1 MKQLINKKSVLILL
15 SSLVIS
21 ICLFSIILIGA
32 NKEKVEAIDYDEELK
47 VTATATEKSM
57 KSIYVDVKGAVKKP
71 GVYEV
76 KENAIVNDCI
86 KMAGG
91 ITSSGTL
98 SNINLSK
105 KVTDEMVI
113 YVFKKSE
120 ITTTARNEVPCTTEV
135 IEVNNCPIITTSNIT
150 SETKKEEPTTSVIN
164 KKVNINTATKE
175 ELTSLSGI
183 GDSKAKSIIEYRK
196 INPFKSIEDLKNV
209 NGIGDSLYESIKD
222 SITV

>member
-1 MKQLINKKSVLILL
+1 MKQLINHKTVLVLI

-21 ICLFSIILIGA
+21 IILLSFILIGA
-32 NKEKVEAIDYDEELK
+32 TRERVNAIDIEEELK
-47 VTATATEKSM
+47 VTTTIKVEKN
-57 KSIYVDVKGAVKKP
+57 IFVDVKGAVKKP

-86 KMAGG
+86 KLAGG

-105 KVTDEMVI
+105 KVADEMVI

-120 ITTTARNEVPCTTEV
+120 ITTSAKNEIPCTTEV
-135 IEVNNCPIITTSNIT
+135 IEINNCPIITDNQTSNND
-150 SETKKEEPTTSVIN
+150 KKETTTDTIG
-164 KKVNINTATKE
+164 KKININTATKE
-175 ELTSLSGI
+175 ELTTLTGI
-183 GDSKAKSIIEYRK
+183 GESKANSIIEYRK
-196 INPFKSIEDLKNV
+196 TNQFKSIEELKNV
-209 NGIGDSLYESIKD
+209 SGIGEALYESIKD

>member
-1 MKQLINKKSVLILL
+1 MKNLINRKSVLIML

-21 ICLFSIILIGA
+21 ICLFAVILIGL
-32 NKEKVEAIDYDEELK
+32 KQESVEAIDYDEELQ
-47 VTATATEKSM
+47 VTTTTVAMTKSV
-57 KSIYVDVKGAVKKP
+57 YVDVKGAVKKP

-98 SNINLSK
+98 NNINLSK

-120 ITTTARNEVPCTTEV
+120 ITTTAKNEIPCTTEV
-135 IEVNNCPIITTSNIT
+135 IEVNNCPIVTTN
-150 SETKKEEPTTSVIN
+150 ETTANAKKEEKTTNVIN

-175 ELTSLSGI
+175 ELTTLTGI
-183 GDSKAKSIIEYRK
+183 GDSKANSIIEYRK
-196 INPFKSIEDLKNV
+196 TNPFKSIDDLKNV

>member
-1 MKQLINKKSVLILL
+1 MKQLINHKTVLVLISSLIISIILL
-15 SSLVIS
+15 S
-21 ICLFSIILIGA
+21 FILIGA
-32 NKEKVEAIDYDEELK
+32 TRERVNAIDIEEELK
-47 VTATATEKSM
+47 VTTTIKVEKN
-57 KSIYVDVKGAVKKP
+57 IFVDVKGAVKKP

-86 KMAGG
+86 KLAGG

-120 ITTTARNEVPCTTEV
+120 ITTSAKNEIPCTTEV
-135 IEVNNCPIITTSNIT
+135 IEINNCPIITDNQTSNND
-150 SETKKEEPTTSVIN
+150 KKETTTDTIG
-164 KKVNINTATKE
+164 KKININTATKE
-175 ELTSLSGI
+175 ELTTLTGI
-183 GDSKAKSIIEYRK
+183 GESKANSIIEYRK
-196 INPFKSIEDLKNV
+196 TNQFKSIEELKNV
-209 NGIGDSLYESIKD
+209 SGIGEALYESIKD

>member
-1 MKQLINKKSVLILL
+1 MKQLINHKTVLVLISSLIISIILL
-15 SSLVIS
+15 S
-21 ICLFSIILIGA
+21 FILIGA
-32 NKEKVEAIDYDEELK
+32 TRERVNAIDIEEELK
-47 VTATATEKSM
+47 VTTTIKVEKN
-57 KSIYVDVKGAVKKP
+57 IFVDVKGAVKKP

-86 KMAGG
+86 KLAGG

-120 ITTTARNEVPCTTEV
+120 ITTSAKNEIPCTTEV
-135 IEVNNCPIITTSNIT
+135 IEINNCPIITDNQTSNND
-150 SETKKEEPTTSVIN
+150 KKETTTNTVD
-164 KKVNINTATKE
+164 KKININTATKE
-175 ELTSLSGI
+175 ELTTLTGI
-183 GDSKAKSIIEYRK
+183 GESKANSIIEYRK
-196 INPFKSIEDLKNV
+196 TNQFKSIEELKNV
-209 NGIGDSLYESIKD
+209 SGIGEALYESIKD

>member
-1 MKQLINKKSVLILL
+1 MQQLINKKTVLILL
-15 SSLVIS
+15 SSLIIS
-21 ICLFSIILIGA
+21 VCLFSIILIGV
-32 NKEKVEAIDYDEELK
+32 NKEKVEAIDYDDEIK
-47 VTATATEKSM
+47 VTTTSSEKNT

-76 KENAIVNDCI
+76 SESAIVNDCI

-120 ITTTARNEVPCTTEV
+120 ITTTAKNEISCTTEI
-135 IEVNNCPIITTSNIT
+135 IEVNNCPIITTSEN
-150 SETKKEEPTTSVIN
+150 KKEETTTTSTIN
-164 KKVNINTATKE
+164 KKVNINTATKD

-183 GDSKAKSIIEYRK
+183 GDSKANSIIEYRK
-196 INPFKSIEDLKNV
+196 STPFKSIEDLKNV
-209 NGIGDSLYESIKD
+209 SGIGDALYESIKD

>member
-1 MKQLINKKSVLILL
+1 MKQLINHKTVLVLISSFIISIILL
-15 SSLVIS
+15 S
-21 ICLFSIILIGA
+21 FILIGA
-32 NKEKVEAIDYDEELK
+32 TRERVNAIDIEEELK
-47 VTATATEKSM
+47 VTTTIKVEKN
-57 KSIYVDVKGAVKKP
+57 IFVDVKGAVKKP

-86 KMAGG
+86 KLAGG

-120 ITTTARNEVPCTTEV
+120 ITTSAKNEIPCTTEV
-135 IEVNNCPIITTSNIT
+135 IEINNCPIITDNQTSNND
-150 SETKKEEPTTSVIN
+150 KKETTTNTVD
-164 KKVNINTATKE
+164 KKININTATKE
-175 ELTSLSGI
+175 ELTTLTGI
-183 GDSKAKSIIEYRK
+183 GESKANSIIEYRK
-196 INPFKSIEDLKNV
+196 TNQFKSIEELKNV
-209 NGIGDSLYESIKD
+209 SGIGEALYESIKD

>member
-1 MKQLINKKSVLILL
+1 MKQLINHKTVLVLISSLIISIILL
-15 SSLVIS
+15 S
-21 ICLFSIILIGA
+21 FILIGA
-32 NKEKVEAIDYDEELK
+32 TRERVNAIDIEEELK
-47 VTATATEKSM
+47 VTTTIKVEKN
-57 KSIYVDVKGAVKKP
+57 IFVDVKGAVKKP

-86 KMAGG
+86 KLAGG

-120 ITTTARNEVPCTTEV
+120 ITTSAKNEIPCTTEV
-135 IEVNNCPIITTSNIT
+135 IEINNCPIITDNQTSNNDNK
-150 SETKKEEPTTSVIN
+150 ETTTDTVDKKI
-164 KKVNINTATKE
+164 NINTATKE
-175 ELTSLSGI
+175 ELTTLTGI
-183 GDSKAKSIIEYRK
+183 GESKANSIIEYRK
-196 INPFKSIEDLKNV
+196 TNQFKSIEELKNV
-209 NGIGDSLYESIKD
+209 SGIGDALYESIKD

>member
-1 MKQLINKKSVLILL
+1 MKQLINRKTVLILI

-21 ICLFSIILIGA
+21 IFLLSFILIGA
-32 NKEKVEAIDYDEELK
+32 TRERVNAIDIEEELK
-47 VTATATEKSM
+47 VTTTIKVEKN
-57 KSIYVDVKGAVKKP
+57 IFVDVKGAVKKP

-76 KENAIVNDCI
+76 KENSIVNDCI
-86 KMAGG
+86 KLAGG

-120 ITTTARNEVPCTTEV
+120 ITTSAKNEIPCTTEV
-135 IEVNNCPIITTSNIT
+135 IEINNCPIITDNQTSNDG
-150 SETKKEEPTTSVIN
+150 KKETTTNAID
-164 KKVNINTATKE
+164 KKININTATKE
-175 ELTSLSGI
+175 ELTTLTGI
-183 GDSKAKSIIEYRK
+183 GESKANSIIEYRK
-196 INPFKSIEDLKNV
+196 TNQFKSIEELKNV
-209 NGIGDSLYESIKD
+209 SGIGEALYESIKD

>member
-21 ICLFSIILIGA
+21 VCLFSIILIGA
-32 NKEKVEAIDYDEELK
+32 NKEKVEAIDYDDELK
-47 VTATATEKSM
+47 VTTTATEKSI

-113 YVFKKSE
+113 YVFKRSE
-120 ITTTARNEVPCTTEV
+120 ITTTARNEVPCITEV
-135 IEVNNCPIITTSNIT
+135 IEVNNCPIITTS
-150 SETKKEEPTTSVIN
+150 EVKKEEPTTNVIN
-164 KKVNINTATKE
+164 KKVNINTASKD
-175 ELTSLSGI
+175 ELTSLTGI
-183 GDSKAKSIIEYRK
+183 GESKANSIIEYRK

>member
-1 MKQLINKKSVLILL
+1 MKQLINHKTVLVLISSLIISIILL
-15 SSLVIS
+15 S
-21 ICLFSIILIGA
+21 FILIGA
-32 NKEKVEAIDYDEELK
+32 TRERVNAIDIEEELK
-47 VTATATEKSM
+47 VTTTIKVEKN
-57 KSIYVDVKGAVKKP
+57 IFVDVKGAVKKP

-86 KMAGG
+86 KLAGG

-120 ITTTARNEVPCTTEV
+120 ITTSAKNEIPCTTEV
-135 IEVNNCPIITTSNIT
+135 IEINNCPIITDNQTSNNDNK
-150 SETKKEEPTTSVIN
+150 ETTTDTIGKKI
-164 KKVNINTATKE
+164 NINTATKE
-175 ELTSLSGI
+175 ELTTLTGI
-183 GDSKAKSIIEYRK
+183 GESKANSIIEYRK
-196 INPFKSIEDLKNV
+196 TNQFKSIEELKNV
-209 NGIGDSLYESIKD
+209 SGIGEALYESIKD

>member
-1 MKQLINKKSVLILL
+1 MKQLINHKTVLVLISSLIISIILL
-15 SSLVIS
+15 S
-21 ICLFSIILIGA
+21 FILIGA
-32 NKEKVEAIDYDEELK
+32 TRERVNAIDIEEELK
-47 VTATATEKSM
+47 VTTTIKV
-57 KSIYVDVKGAVKKP
+57 KNNIFVDVKGAVKKP

-86 KMAGG
+86 KLAGG

-120 ITTTARNEVPCTTEV
+120 ITTSAKNEIPCTTEV
-135 IEVNNCPIITTSNIT
+135 IEINNCPIITDNQTSNNDNK
-150 SETKKEEPTTSVIN
+150 ETTTDTIGKKI
-164 KKVNINTATKE
+164 NINTATKE
-175 ELTSLSGI
+175 ELTTLTGI
-183 GDSKAKSIIEYRK
+183 GESKANSIIEYRK
-196 INPFKSIEDLKNV
+196 TNQFKSIEELKNV
-209 NGIGDSLYESIKD
+209 SGIGDALYESIKD

>member
-1 MKQLINKKSVLILL
+1 MKKLINHKTVLILI

-21 ICLFSIILIGA
+21 IFLLSFILIGA
-32 NKEKVEAIDYDEELK
+32 TRERVNAIDIEEELK
-47 VTATATEKSM
+47 VTTTIKAEKS
-57 KSIYVDVKGAVKKP
+57 IFVDVKGAVKKP

-76 KENAIVNDCI
+76 KENSIVNDCI
-86 KMAGG
+86 KLAGG

-120 ITTTARNEVPCTTEV
+120 ITTSAKNEIPCTTEV
-135 IEVNNCPIITTSNIT
+135 IEINNCPIITDNQTSNND
-150 SETKKEEPTTSVIN
+150 KKETTTDTIG
-164 KKVNINTATKE
+164 KKININTATKE
-175 ELTSLSGI
+175 ELTTLTGI
-183 GDSKAKSIIEYRK
+183 GESKANSIIEYRK
-196 INPFKSIEDLKNV
+196 TNQFKSIEELKNV
-209 NGIGDSLYESIKD
+209 SGIGEALYESIKD

>member
-1 MKQLINKKSVLILL
+1 MKQLINHKTVLVLISSLIISIILL
-15 SSLVIS
+15 S
-21 ICLFSIILIGA
+21 FILIGA
-32 NKEKVEAIDYDEELK
+32 TRERVNAIDIEEELK
-47 VTATATEKSM
+47 VTTTIKVEKN
-57 KSIYVDVKGAVKKP
+57 IFVDVKGAVKKP

-86 KMAGG
+86 KLAGG

-120 ITTTARNEVPCTTEV
+120 ITTSAKNEIPCTTEV
-135 IEVNNCPIITTSNIT
+135 IEINNCPIITDNQTSNND
-150 SETKKEEPTTSVIN
+150 KKETTTDTIG

-175 ELTSLSGI
+175 ELTTLTGI
-183 GDSKAKSIIEYRK
+183 GESKANSIIEYRK
-196 INPFKSIEDLKNV
+196 TNQFKSIEELKNV
-209 NGIGDSLYESIKD
+209 SGIGEALYESIKD

>member
-1 MKQLINKKSVLILL
+1 MKQLINHKTVLVLISSLIISIILL
-15 SSLVIS
+15 S
-21 ICLFSIILIGA
+21 FILIGA
-32 NKEKVEAIDYDEELK
+32 TRERVNAIDIEEELK
-47 VTATATEKSM
+47 VTTTIKVEKN
-57 KSIYVDVKGAVKKP
+57 IFVDVKGAVKKP

-86 KMAGG
+86 KLAGG

-120 ITTTARNEVPCTTEV
+120 ITTSAKNEIPCTTEV
-135 IEVNNCPIITTSNIT
+135 IEINNCPIITDNQTSNND
-150 SETKKEEPTTSVIN
+150 KKETTTNTVD
-164 KKVNINTATKE
+164 KKININTATKE
-175 ELTSLSGI
+175 ELTTLTGI
-183 GDSKAKSIIEYRK
+183 GESKANSIIEYRK
-196 INPFKSIEDLKNV
+196 TNQFKSIEELKNV
-209 NGIGDSLYESIKD
+209 SGIGDALYESIKD